1 MLCEVIAAL
10 IALIVGIISQYTHVS
25 KHQVVD
31 FKCIQFLFAKELSVR
46 LGEKV
51 PCSALLL
58 LVMCFIC
65 QEKEAI
71 TNCPNTLTL

>member
-1 MLCEVIAAL
+1 MIDAL

-31 FKCIQFLFAKELSVR
+31 FKCIQLFAKELSVR